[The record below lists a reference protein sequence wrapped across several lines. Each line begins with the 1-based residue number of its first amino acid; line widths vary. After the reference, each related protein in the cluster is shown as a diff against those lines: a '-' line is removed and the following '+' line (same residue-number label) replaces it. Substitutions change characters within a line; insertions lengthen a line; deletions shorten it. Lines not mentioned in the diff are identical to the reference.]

1 MSAFLGPI
9 HYWLYNK
16 IQIQQ
21 KLVEDIIGLG
31 KQNNLD
37 LQKELDEQFG
47 ISETRAL
54 EEVIDQTNIHAWL
67 QNCVSQVE
75 NKLAYSITKLLEK
88 DSNLFHDLQVIFQN
102 KGQVV
107 AITEHTDNAAVVFKA
122 IGDSLLDGMP
132 CDHANSI
139 VEESEEQVIWRRNNC
154 VHKQYWKAVN
164 GNIENYY
171 KLRDSFIN
179 GFLQE
184 TPMEFIK
191 IDEETYQIR
200 RK

>member
-21 KLVEDIIGLG
+21 QLVEDMIGLG
-31 KQNNLD
+31 KQHNLN

-47 ISETRAL
+47 VSETRAL

-67 QNCVSQVE
+67 QKCVSQVE
-75 NKLAYSITKLLEK
+75 NKLAYSVTKLLEK
-88 DSNLFHDLQVIFQN
+88 DPTLFDELQLIFQN
-102 KGQVV
+102 KGQTVS
-107 AITEHTDNAAVVFKA
+107 ITEHTDNAAVVFKA
-122 IGDSLLDGMP
+122 ISDSLLDGMP

-154 VHKQYWKAVN
+154 VHKQYWKALN
-164 GNIENYY
+164 GNIEHYY
-171 KLRDSFIN
+171 QLIDSFMN
-179 GFLQE
+179 GFLQG
-184 TPMEFIK
+184 TSMEFIK